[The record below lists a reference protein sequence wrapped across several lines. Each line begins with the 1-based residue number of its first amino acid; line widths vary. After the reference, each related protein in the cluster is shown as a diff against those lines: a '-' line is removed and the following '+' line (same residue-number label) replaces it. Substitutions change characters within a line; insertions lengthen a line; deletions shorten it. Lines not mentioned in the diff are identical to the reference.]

1 MGYPRTINNLIESF
15 KKLPGIGEKTA
26 ERMALSVLELGY
38 KNISSVYKQSIP
50 QNHAGRKR
58 EVVIINILTV

>member
-26 ERMALSVLELGY
+26 ERMALSVLELDSDIV
-38 KNISSVYKQSIP
+38 KFFAENLLATKTKI
-50 QNHAGRKR
+50 RKR
-58 EVVIINILTV
+58 TSYWWSI

>member
-26 ERMALSVLELGY
+26 ERMALSVLELDSDIV
-38 KNISSVYKQSIP
+38 KFFAENLLATKTKI
-50 QNHAGRKR
+50 RKCCICNNLS
-58 EVVIINILTV
+58 ET

>member
-26 ERMALSVLELGY
+26 ERMALSVLELDSDIVKFFAENLLATKTKIRKSSSRIQS
-38 KNISSVYKQSIP
+38 KNW
-50 QNHAGRKR
+50 
-58 EVVIINILTV
+58 